1 MPYYFPHQTFSNLRT
16 CSEHDHYTPNAFYVF
31 RKSHASNFSKK
42 VTIYFV
48 IFNVETVAIHLLLHS
63 KQKVAKAGPPL
74 FSWQVLTFQ
83 LKKLSQSEVSSSF
96 QGWLL
101 PIPFITSELQKDH
114 NAIAKVARLSEN
126 NTYENNSIVFKSLPK
141 ETRQGKVM
149 SSLKKQ

>member
-74 FSWQVLTFQ
+74 FSWWVLTFQ

-96 QGWLL
+96 QGLLL

-114 NAIAKVARLSEN
+114 NAIQQRLLDSQKITPMKTTPQSSKVSLRRPDRAKLC
-126 NTYENNSIVFKSLPK
+126 LP
-141 ETRQGKVM
+141 
-149 SSLKKQ
+149 